1 VPRLFIPPVGHVL
14 GVYARMA
21 AESGVWRAPA
31 GDDAVVNLALGVE
44 FPMTDADLTDLV
56 ENGSVNGIRAVPGSG
71 IVIDSSR
78 TLSTDTRWRYVN
90 VRRLFNFV
98 KASLRDSLRFVAQE
112 PHDDGLRRRVK
123 FNVVMPF
130 LLGLWSQGAFGSDPE
145 EQVFTIKCDAT
156 NNPPAQV
163 QQGFFTLEV
172 YFYPVKPAEKIIIT
186 VAQQPSGA
194 TASEA

>member
-1 VPRLFIPPVGHVL
+1 
-14 GVYARMA
+14 MA
-21 AESGVWRAPA
+21 AASGVWRAPA
-31 GDDAVVNLALGVE
+31 GDDAVLNLALGVE
-44 FPMTDADLTDLV
+44 FPMTDSDLTDLV
-56 ENGSVNGIRAVPGSG
+56 ESGSVNGIRAVPGSG

-98 KASLRDSLRFVAQE
+98 KASLGDSLRFVAQE
-112 PHDDGLRRRVK
+112 PHDGALRNRVK

-130 LLGLWSQGAFGSDPE
+130 LLGLWSQGAFGSDPAD
-145 EQVFTIKCDAT
+145 QVFTIKCDAT

-163 QQGFFTLEV
+163 QQGYFTLEV
-172 YFYPVKPAEKIIIT
+172 YFYPVKPAKKIIIT

-194 TASEA
+194 TTSEA